1 METVQIQELLGSW
14 NRNGLLHEDEHVVEL
29 LKKAKKVAQ
38 NATARPIEQQ
48 VDDEDEYS
56 IIDESDGEVS
66 TQHHDIMYMYN

>member
-1 METVQIQELLGSW
+1 MHIHMSP
-14 NRNGLLHEDEHVVEL
+14 LHTYLCIHIEYL
-29 LKKAKKVAQ
+29 LKKAKNVAQ